1 MRWIVDQ
8 PPIEEQYCIIA
19 RATPAGHIPYIIL
32 NMTTSTTHVVAA
44 SGPSPSQSRKSAT
57 MGTPTKKSHSN
68 ACAEP
73 AKFPSSSTNNSPSA
87 AATSKNIKITE
98 SRLNTE
104 DPREGSTSSSSRDVT
119 ATASDGMRANALANL
134 RDSISTKY
142 VLSAM
147 LGQEPTEVT
156 KLRDEEYKRRNPP
169 PPAPVAPPPPPPT
182 PLTPNTLV
190 EVLTEDITRGA
201 REVRQDIESII
212 GSDSVATARVS
223 EREDDDNNASFADTI
238 ITDYVP
244 EEVSAAMINMG
255 IISKP
260 PEAKPKTYWEKAE
273 DMFAVDGMTY
283 KQRLIGCGSCMVV
296 GYLLSFGSVF
306 RINALLHGN
315 PLPYILTATM
325 GNIVALAGS
334 CFLSG
339 PRAQMKTMFHK
350 RRKLASCGYLGSLVL
365 TVAFAFRT
373 GMTGQ
378 KQVMMFLMA
387 CQYLSIAA
395 YCLSYVP
402 FIDEIL
408 QVLYL
413 KLQKI
418 VRRKRNGGEEDEEEE
433 ENELPDF
440 RAMMV

>member
-1 MRWIVDQ
+1 
-8 PPIEEQYCIIA
+8 
-19 RATPAGHIPYIIL
+19 
-32 NMTTSTTHVVAA
+32 MTTATARVAA
-44 SGPSPSQSRKSAT
+44 GSGPPPSSSRKSAT
-57 MGTPTKKSHSN
+57 MATRTKKSRSN
-68 ACAEP
+68 ACTEP
-73 AKFPSSSTNNSPSA
+73 AKFSSSSTNRSA
-87 AATSKNIKITE
+87 STATISKNITNAE
-98 SRLNTE
+98 SRLNV
-104 DPREGSTSSSSRDVT
+104 EGRRGESTGACSRDV
-119 ATASDGMRANALANL
+119 AAAASENLQVNALTSL
-134 RDSISTKY
+134 RDSISTKD

-156 KLRDEEYKRRNPP
+156 KLREEEYKRKNPP

-190 EVLTEDITRGA
+190 EVLTEDISQGA
-201 REVRQDIESII
+201 REVRQDIESMIR
-212 GSDSVATARVS
+212 SDSVATARVS
-223 EREDDDNNASFADTI
+223 EREADDNNNASFADTI

-244 EEVSAAMINMG
+244 EDVSAAMINMG

-260 PEAKPKTYWEKAE
+260 AEVKPKTYWEQAE
-273 DMFAVDGMTY
+273 EMFAVDGMTY
-283 KQRLIGCGSCMVV
+283 KHRLIGCGSCMVI

-315 PLPYILTATM
+315 PLPYIITATL

-365 TVAFAFRT
+365 TIAFAFRT

-378 KQVMMFLMA
+378 KQVMIFLMA
-387 CQYLSIAA
+387 CQYISIAA

-413 KLQKI
+413 RLQKI
-418 VRRKRNGGEEDEEEE
+418 VKGKTNGGEEEDNEEE

-440 RAMMV
+440 RAMLV

>member
-1 MRWIVDQ
+1 
-8 PPIEEQYCIIA
+8 
-19 RATPAGHIPYIIL
+19 
-32 NMTTSTTHVVAA
+32 MTASISLAA
-44 SGPSPSQSRKSAT
+44 AAADGPSPSPSASSKSAT
-57 MGTPTKKSHSN
+57 MTTPAKKTHSK
-68 ACAEP
+68 ATAVGP
-73 AKFPSSSTNNSPSA
+73 AKFPSSSTSTA
-87 AATSKNIKITE
+87 SKNGAITE

-104 DPREGSTSSSSRDVT
+104 DRREESTNTCSRDV
-119 ATASDGMRANALANL
+119 AAAASDDLRADALASL
-134 RDSISTKY
+134 RDSISTKD

-156 KLRDEEYKRRNPP
+156 KLRVEEYKRKNPP
-169 PPAPVAPPPPPPT
+169 PAAPVAPPPPPT

-201 REVRQDIESII
+201 REVRQDIESIM
-212 GSDSVATARVS
+212 GRDSVATALVS
-223 EREDDDNNASFADTI
+223 DGETDNNNAPFADTLI

-260 PEAKPKTYWEKAE
+260 PETRPKTYWEKAE
-273 DMFAVDGMTY
+273 EMFAVDGMTY

-365 TVAFAFRT
+365 TLAFAFRT

-378 KQVMMFLMA
+378 KQIMMFLMA

-413 KLQKI
+413 KL
-418 VRRKRNGGEEDEEEE
+418 RKMAKGKNGEQDEEEE
-433 ENELPDF
+433 EDVELPDF

>member
-1 MRWIVDQ
+1 
-8 PPIEEQYCIIA
+8 
-19 RATPAGHIPYIIL
+19 
-32 NMTTSTTHVVAA
+32 
-44 SGPSPSQSRKSAT
+44 
-57 MGTPTKKSHSN
+57 
-68 ACAEP
+68 
-73 AKFPSSSTNNSPSA
+73 
-87 AATSKNIKITE
+87 
-98 SRLNTE
+98 
-104 DPREGSTSSSSRDVT
+104 
-119 ATASDGMRANALANL
+119 MRANALSSL
-134 RDSISTKY
+134 RDSISTKD

-223 EREDDDNNASFADTI
+223 EREADNNASFADTI

-244 EEVSAAMINMG
+244 EEVSNAMINMG

-260 PEAKPKTYWEKAE
+260 AEVKRKTYWEKAE
-273 DMFAVDGMTY
+273 KMFAVDGLTY

-339 PRAQMKTMFHK
+339 PRAQMKTMFHQ

-378 KQVMMFLMA
+378 KQVMMVLMA

-418 VRRKRNGGEEDEEEE
+418 VKGKKNGGEEDEEEE

>member
-1 MRWIVDQ
+1 
-8 PPIEEQYCIIA
+8 
-19 RATPAGHIPYIIL
+19 
-32 NMTTSTTHVVAA
+32 MTVSTTRSAAA
-44 SGPSPSQSRKSAT
+44 SGPSPSPSHKSAT
-57 MGTPTKKSHSN
+57 MATPTKKTHSN
-68 ACAEP
+68 AGP
-73 AKFPSSSTNNSPSA
+73 AKFPSSSTKSSA
-87 AATSKNIKITE
+87 STASKNKAIAE
-98 SRLNTE
+98 SRLNAE
-104 DPREGSTSSSSRDVT
+104 ERREGSTSSSSRDVT
-119 ATASDGMRANALANL
+119 TATASDGLRANALASL
-134 RDSISTKY
+134 RDSISTKD

-156 KLRDEEYKRRNPP
+156 KLRDEEYKKQNPP

-223 EREDDDNNASFADTI
+223 ERESDNNNASLAETI

-260 PEAKPKTYWEKAE
+260 AEVKPKTYWEKAE
-273 DMFAVDGMTY
+273 EMFAVDGLTY

-315 PLPYILTATM
+315 PIPYILTATM

-365 TVAFAFRT
+365 TIAFAFRT
-373 GMTGQ
+373 GMAGQ
-378 KQVMMFLMA
+378 KQIMMVLMA
-387 CQYLSIAA
+387 CQYVSIAA

-418 VRRKRNGGEEDEEEE
+418 IKGKTGEEDEEEE